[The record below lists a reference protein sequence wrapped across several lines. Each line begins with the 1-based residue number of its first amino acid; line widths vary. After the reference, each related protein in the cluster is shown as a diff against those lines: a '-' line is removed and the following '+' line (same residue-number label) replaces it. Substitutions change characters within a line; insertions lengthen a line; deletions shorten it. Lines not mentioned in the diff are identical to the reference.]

1 RMKRTTAL
9 HDTVRASV
17 RSSEGGSAI
26 SRIEFIRWASEA
38 LALRCLSHSRSSEIC
53 CRADSPPAKSD
64 VSSRIRICVR
74 KLVVGRFLAARN
86 PDTPIVARQM
96 PQHVKDVFRVPVD
109 GTRNFFRRFC
119 GPTRQ
124 FCSHLFLKLQ

>member
-1 RMKRTTAL
+1 MKRTTSL
-9 HDTVRASV
+9 HATFRASV

-38 LALRCLSHSRSSEIC
+38 LALQRLGHSRSGEIC
-53 CRADSPPAKSD
+53 CRAGAPPAKSGA
-64 VSSRIRICVR
+64 SSRIWIRAR

-86 PDTPIVARQM
+86 LDARIVARQM
-96 PQHVKDVFRVPVD
+96 PQHVKRVFRVSVD
-109 GTRNFFRRFC
+109 GTRNFFGRFC
-119 GPTRQ
+119 GPTGQ